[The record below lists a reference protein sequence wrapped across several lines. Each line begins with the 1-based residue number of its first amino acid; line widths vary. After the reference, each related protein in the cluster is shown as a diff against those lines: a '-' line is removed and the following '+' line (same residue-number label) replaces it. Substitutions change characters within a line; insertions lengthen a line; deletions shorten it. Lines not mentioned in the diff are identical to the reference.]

1 MHASQLNR
9 PKDLD
14 FQLTLFDE
22 KTLQDTSAMGG
33 AFRKFH
39 RENPE
44 VYRELRTLALEL
56 LARGRRRYGMKGL
69 FEIVRWRRA
78 LRIDA
83 DDGFKLNNNF
93 TAFYARMAM
102 HNEPTLAGFFAL
114 RESIADGEKG
124 L

>member
-1 MHASQLNR
+1 MQSPVR
-9 PKDLD
+9 PAPSEDL
-14 FQLTLFDE
+14 QLTLFDSRTE
-22 KTLQDTSAMGG
+22 RDTSAMGG

-44 VYRELRTLALEL
+44 VYRELRALALEL
-56 LARGRRRYGMKGL
+56 LDRGRRRYGMKGL

-78 LRIDA
+78 LRVSD

-93 TAFYARMAM
+93 TAFFSRILM

-114 RESIADGEKG
+114 RESIADGERG